1 MGLNT
6 ILRIS
11 SGTLQNTKHKG
22 KMQNAKYKIELTTIL
37 RISSGTFLLALHSAC
52 AEECE
57 KITGAL
63 HTRD

>member
-1 MGLNT
+1 MPYT
-6 ILRIS
+6 
-11 SGTLQNTKHKG
+11 
-22 KMQNAKYKIELTTIL
+22 KYKIELTTIL
-37 RISSGTFLLALHSAC
+37 RISSGTFLLALQSAC